1 MRIHRN
7 TWGVETTVAHSTDEG
22 ENTLTHTDTH
32 TRKILNTHTHKGVCE
47 WSLSLSDQRTTTDC
61 RVPGSADGV
70 ASDSLKGKVGGV
82 CVLRQLRRDFT
93 KRLSWRNSAAPFLS
107 LSLSPRHPHAHTYST
122 LDIQHSTLYSR
133 SITDVPAKEPSISF
147 LLPLGRGSTS

>member
-22 ENTLTHTDTH
+22 ENTLTHTDTQTH
-32 TRKILNTHTHKGVCE
+32 EKYWTHTHKGVCE

-70 ASDSLKGKVGGV
+70 ASDSLKWKVGGV
-82 CVLRQLRRDFT
+82 CVLRLVASRLYQATELAQLCC
-93 KRLSWRNSAAPFLS
+93 PLS
-107 LSLSPRHPHAHTYST
+107 LSLRHPHAHTYST

-133 SITDVPAKEPSISF
+133 SITDVPAKNPLSLSYF
-147 LLPLGRGSTS
+147 PLGGSTS